1 MAGPTPTYKIEY
13 QTQTVGMGPE
23 GKAAEGWKVGYFVES
38 LGVHGSVFVPLARF
52 NAANV
57 KALVAEQLAHHA
69 AVAGLGS

>member
-1 MAGPTPTYKIEY
+1 MAGAPLTYKIEY
-13 QTQTVGMGPE
+13 QTQTVGMGPD

-52 NAANV
+52 NAGNV
-57 KALVAEQLAHHA
+57 KTLIAEQLAHHS